1 MCGIIGY
8 VGSIQFSLDSCLD
21 ILKALEVEQ
30 LPIEPSPIGGHGAG
44 LMVYDGIRVL
54 MEKVGGIGASPADDL
69 RRIIYDSWKI
79 NFSRVI
85 LGHVRRASQVFTHT
99 IPFKECTQP
108 YIAECLGEFKVVSVH
123 NGFLKNYLDL
133 KGRLKHK
140 HKFESENIA
149 LIDSEVFPHLLEELI
164 LDYGDGVETAKMLFD
179 SIEGGNTV
187 AMMVFIDGAISLY
200 VIHKGVTRGLAL
212 WRNSLGHVLFASRS
226 YIVDK
231 LAKGF
236 LKENGFN
243 LDFIIKPR
251 SEGSFVRYYRFSI
264 DELFKS

>member
-8 VGSIQFSLDSCLD
+8 VGSTQLSIDSCLD

-30 LPIEPSPIGGHGAG
+30 LPIESSPIGGHGAG
-44 LMVYDGIRVL
+44 LMVYDGFRIL
-54 MEKVGGIGASPADDL
+54 MEKVGGKEASPVEDL
-69 RRIIYDSWKI
+69 RRIIYDSWKV
-79 NFSRVI
+79 NFSRVT

-123 NGFLKNYLDL
+123 NGFLKNYLNL
-133 KGRLKHK
+133 KGKLKYK
-140 HKFESENIA
+140 HKFESESVA

-164 LDYGDGVETAKMLFD
+164 LDYGDSVETAKMLFE

-187 AMMVFIDGAISLY
+187 AMMVFADGILSLY
-200 VIHKGVTRGLAL
+200 IVHKGVTRGLAL
-212 WRNSLGHVLFASRS
+212 WRNSLGHVLFGSRS

-231 LAKGF
+231 FARGF
-236 LKENGFN
+236 LRENGFN
-243 LDFIIKPR
+243 LDFIVKPR
-251 SEGSFVRYYRFSI
+251 SEGSLVKYYRFSV

>member
-8 VGSIQFSLDSCLD
+8 VGSTQLSIDSCLD

-30 LPIEPSPIGGHGAG
+30 LPIESSPIGGHGAG
-44 LMVYDGIRVL
+44 LMVYDGFRIL
-54 MEKVGGIGASPADDL
+54 MEKVGGKEASPVEDL
-69 RRIIYDSWKI
+69 RRIIYDSWKV
-79 NFSRVI
+79 NFSRVT

-123 NGFLKNYLDL
+123 NGFLKNYLNL
-133 KGRLKHK
+133 KGKLKYK
-140 HKFESENIA
+140 HKFESESVA

-164 LDYGDGVETAKMLFD
+164 LDYGDSVETAKMLFE

-187 AMMVFIDGAISLY
+187 AMMVFADGILSLY
-200 VIHKGVTRGLAL
+200 IVHKGVTRGLAL
-212 WRNSLGHVLFASRS
+212 WRNSLGHVLFGSRS

-231 LAKGF
+231 FARGF
-236 LKENGFN
+236 LRENGFN
-243 LDFIIKPR
+243 LDFIVKPR
-251 SEGSFVRYYRFSI
+251 SEGNLVKYYRFSV

>member
-8 VGSIQFSLDSCLD
+8 VGSTQLSIDSCLD

-30 LPIEPSPIGGHGAG
+30 LPIESSPIGGHGAG
-44 LMVYDGIRVL
+44 LMVYDGFRIL
-54 MEKVGGIGASPADDL
+54 MEKVGGKEASPVEDL
-69 RRIIYDSWKI
+69 IRIIYDSWKV

-133 KGRLKHK
+133 KGKLKYK
-140 HKFESENIA
+140 HKFESESVA

-164 LDYGDGVETAKMLFD
+164 LDYGDSVETAKMLFE

-187 AMMVFIDGAISLY
+187 AMMVFADGILSLY
-200 VIHKGVTRGLAL
+200 IVHKGVTRGLAL
-212 WRNSLGHVLFASRS
+212 WRNSLGHVLFGSRS

-231 LAKGF
+231 FARGF
-236 LKENGFN
+236 LRENGFN
-243 LDFIIKPR
+243 LDFIVKPR
-251 SEGSFVRYYRFSI
+251 SEGSLVKYYRFSV